1 MVHKKMDEER
11 RSWEQYMYDGES
23 EEEEES
29 QPTRHQEVREKLG
42 ARRQPETGK
51 KNTPVP
57 NHTAAQKHKKMK
69 REAGS
74 TSTA

>member
-29 QPTRHQEVREKLG
+29 QPTRDQTKG
-42 ARRQPETGK
+42 I
-51 KNTPVP
+51 
-57 NHTAAQKHKKMK
+57 K
-69 REAGS
+69 R
-74 TSTA
+74 

>member
-1 MVHKKMDEER
+1 MVHKKMDEE

-29 QPTRHQEVREKLG
+29 QPTRHQEGREKLG

-51 KNTPVP
+51 TTTPLAP
-57 NHTAAQKHKKMK
+57 KHKNLWHQ
-69 REAGS
+69 R
-74 TSTA
+74 